1 MGDMGKPFDKLRV
14 KWRRR
19 ERVKKK
25 FHLKKH
31 SKSEAKWGQ
40 IDKSEGVLNGK

>member
-1 MGDMGKPFDKLRV
+1 MKIF
-14 KWRRR
+14 
-19 ERVKKK
+19 

-40 IDKSEGVLNGK
+40 NDKSERVLTKKLQKVNDFVQFCTGFLSSIY

>member
-1 MGDMGKPFDKLRV
+1 MGKMEKRG
-14 KWRRR
+14 
-19 ERVKKK
+19 EGEKK

-40 IDKSEGVLNGK
+40 IDKSEGVLNEK